1 MKNKNT
7 IIFKILI
14 LLTAIVTGLGFAART
29 QASEVTEYSQQ
40 TSITKDGEPLTSDST
55 VKTNETLSVTTNFT
69 FPAAQTIAEGDT
81 LTFKLPEELS
91 LITALNFDV
100 YDVVNHTGE
109 LVGTAQ
115 TDPATHSVTVTFSN
129 YFTNYTQKKE
139 LSLTFNVRMNNEK
152 VKESGPV
159 AFKFGQ
165 TDFSFQYQK
174 EDGTAG
180 EYEMKYG
187 YQDSSD
193 PSIVKW
199 RIILNAR
206 QDMLRNMV
214 ISDNFGDGLTLV
226 PGTLRAVRYAP
237 VEGGIRNEAHLLTLP
252 VLDNFTNKAV
262 LTQNA
267 NGDANGF
274 TINFGDNYNW
284 PMYIEYSTR
293 VPEGTKVGDVVNNKL
308 SWTAKGFPERTIT
321 KSVRL
326 EDGSGK
332 GSAVLAKDVKI
343 QAQKKLVN
351 KELEK
356 GQFTFGLFD
365 ENGNLLQTVTNEADG
380 SINFKALNY
389 SAAGTYRYSI
399 KEIPGND
406 PNYVYDDKEAQLTVT
421 VTDVNGEFLG
431 SVKYDLDP
439 VFTNTYRG
447 NDPGKSVQPP
457 TPGNN
462 NNPNNT
468 PNNNPNNTPG
478 NGNNTP
484 GNSSDNPKGGTDNP
498 GNGNNNSNN
507 GTNDPGAAGGN
518 KKVLP
523 KTGQETTL
531 WLSLAGLAIL
541 VSFESY
547 VFLQKKTR

>member
-69 FPAAQTIAEGDT
+69 FPAAQNIAEGDT

-115 TDPATHSVTVTFSN
+115 TDPATQSVTVTFSN

-139 LSLTFNVRMNNEK
+139 LSLGFNVRINNEK
-152 VKESGPV
+152 VKETGPV
-159 AFKFGQ
+159 SFKFGQ

-174 EDGTAG
+174 EEGTAG

-187 YQDSSD
+187 YQDSTD

-237 VEGGIRNEAHLLTLP
+237 VAGGIRNEAHILTLP
-252 VLDNFTNKAV
+252 VVDNFTNKAV

-293 VPEGTKVGDVVNNKL
+293 VPEGTKVGDVVNKVSTL
-308 SWTAKGFPERTIT
+308 GR
-321 KSVRL
+321 
-326 EDGSGK
+326 
-332 GSAVLAKDVKI
+332 
-343 QAQKKLVN
+343 
-351 KELEK
+351 
-356 GQFTFGLFD
+356 GL
-365 ENGNLLQTVTNEADG
+365 
-380 SINFKALNY
+380 
-389 SAAGTYRYSI
+389 
-399 KEIPGND
+399 
-406 PNYVYDDKEAQLTVT
+406 
-421 VTDVNGEFLG
+421 
-431 SVKYDLDP
+431 
-439 VFTNTYRG
+439 
-447 NDPGKSVQPP
+447 
-457 TPGNN
+457 
-462 NNPNNT
+462 
-468 PNNNPNNTPG
+468 
-478 NGNNTP
+478 
-484 GNSSDNPKGGTDNP
+484 
-498 GNGNNNSNN
+498 
-507 GTNDPGAAGGN
+507 
-518 KKVLP
+518 
-523 KTGQETTL
+523 
-531 WLSLAGLAIL
+531 W
-541 VSFESY
+541 
-547 VFLQKKTR
+547 